1 MGDGGLPI
9 DKRSRLGC
17 NKCGDYVWLGAS
29 GAFRIPALKQSPEGF
44 SEKSFRDGAPDK
56 IAAQNM
62 AREANALFAG
72 SALAGMDFKNESKSF
87 KFDQAGKYEFL
98 SPEQLLR
105 NKREKIGEELQ
116 GRDKVSYVS
125 AAFCNPLFLVGM
137 GAAFAVLDDMKQ
149 AREARM
155 AAVISGAISGDTI
168 NNNRRQADNDHKER
182 AAVLKNETEE
192 QKKKR
197 LLMEATGLLGSTEKS
212 VLVGTERSILKDALR
227 DHQKKKEMRSKI
239 REKILS
245 GVDKGWDEKGAQRS
259 VINWLKMNK
268 LMKHKV
274 KLENMMEKSRGKE
287 SLSFVSNLAAK
298 LEQMDKALKRMG
310 A

>member
-1 MGDGGLPI
+1 
-9 DKRSRLGC
+9 
-17 NKCGDYVWLGAS
+17 
-29 GAFRIPALKQSPEGF
+29 
-44 SEKSFRDGAPDK
+44 
-56 IAAQNM
+56 M
-62 AREANALFAG
+62 AREANSL
-72 SALAGMDFKNESKSF
+72 ALAGLDFKNESKSL

-98 SPEQLLR
+98 NPEQLLR
-105 NKREKIGEELQ
+105 NKREQIGEDLK

-155 AAVISGAISGDTI
+155 AAVISGAITGDTI

-197 LLMEATGLLGSTEKS
+197 LLMEATGLLGATEKS
-212 VLVGTERSILKDALR
+212 VLVGTEKSILKDALR

-245 GVDKGWDEKGAQRS
+245 GIDKGWDEKGAQRS
-259 VINWLKMNK
+259 VVSWLKMNK
-268 LMKHKV
+268 LMKHKM